1 VSRPHRRLVM
11 SIRVPTDLEERIHEK
26 VESGQYDDPTDV
38 IRAAMRLLDKR
49 DQRLQ
54 ELRASIQEGLAAI
67 ERGEGIEL
75 TPEVWKE
82 IEREAH
88 ERAQMGHQPNP
99 DVCP

>member
-1 VSRPHRRLVM
+1 MPI
-11 SIRVPTDLEERIHEK
+11 SIPTDLEERIRAK
-26 VESGQYDDPTDV
+26 IESGLYDDPTEV
-38 IRAAMRLLDKR
+38 MRAAMRLLDRR

-54 ELRASIQEGLAAI
+54 ELRASIAEGLAAI

-75 TPEVWKE
+75 TPEVWEE

-88 ERAQMGHQPNP
+88 ERFLIGHQPKP

>member
-1 VSRPHRRLVM
+1 M
-11 SIRVPTDLEERIHEK
+11 SISVPADLEETIREK
-26 VESGQYDDPTDV
+26 VESGQYDDPSDV
-38 IRAAMRLLDKR
+38 IRAAMRLLEKR

-54 ELRASIQEGLAAI
+54 ELRTSIEEGIAAI

-75 TPEVWKE
+75 TAEVWEE

-88 ERAQMGHQPNP
+88 ERARLGHQPKP